1 MLHIKLVLSDI
12 GQVSDRW
19 LTCLEDGVPRS
30 VCRTICVEG
39 LSNAFCLQQIVT
51 SCARPTGTLAWRRYL

>member
-1 MLHIKLVLSDI
+1 MPHIKLVLSDI

-30 VCRTICVEG
+30 VCRTTCVEG
-39 LSNAFCLQQIVT
+39 LSFRVPDRLERWHDEDI
-51 SCARPTGTLAWRRYL
+51 